1 MNPLKKSLVPKIACS
16 AAVVL
21 LCILMLPN
29 GRAQEPEQKYTME
42 EYKAFEAIGAEP
54 EAAKK
59 TALIM
64 QFLKERPQST
74 LRPNV
79 LGAYQ
84 SLMTSLQSAKKW
96 GDLISAGEQFLA
108 LTPDDFYTV
117 ALLATGYQETKN
129 YGKFVTAGEKVF
141 EKGPSGNLA
150 YYLAKAYL
158 ELRNQAKF
166 LQWGEK
172 TISLI
177 PDNHEMLLEMTKQ
190 YGDARKFQLAI
201 KTGKTC
207 LKVIQAA
214 TKPEATPDKSWKDYV
229 TNVNATCYY
238 IIGYGSA
245 ELKDYN
251 SAVANLETSTKYY
264 KRNEMAYYRMAESF
278 WQLNNIG
285 QAMLNFAKAYLLG
298 GNVSKPAKQHLDNL
312 WKTTHQQ
319 SLKGQEVV
327 IAKAKEE
334 LSR

>member
-1 MNPLKKSLVPKIACS
+1 MVPVIACT
-16 AAVVL
+16 AMVIFLGA
-21 LCILMLPN
+21 LMPRPAR
-29 GRAQEPEQKYTME
+29 GQEEPKYTME
-42 EYKAFEAIGAEP
+42 EYKAFEAIGAEAD
-54 EAAKK
+54 AAKK

-64 QFLKERPQST
+64 QFLKERPEST

-84 SLMTSLQSAKKW
+84 GMMSGLQTSKKW
-96 GDLISAGEQFLA
+96 QELISAGEQYLA
-108 LTPDDFYTV
+108 ITPGEVYTT

-129 YGKFVTAGEKVF
+129 YAKFVVQGEKVF
-141 EKGPSGNLA
+141 DKGPNGNLA

-166 LQWGEK
+166 LQWAEK
-172 TISLI
+172 TVSFI

-190 YGDARKFQLAI
+190 YGEARRFPQAI

-214 TKPEATPDKSWKDYV
+214 SKPETTPDKTWKDYV

-238 IIGYGSA
+238 IVGYSSS
-245 ELKDYN
+245 ELRDYAG
-251 SAVANLETSTKYY
+251 AVANLESSIKYY
-264 KRNEMAYYRMAESF
+264 KRNDMAYYRMAESY
-278 WQLNNIG
+278 WQMNNIAM
-285 QAMLNFAKAYLLG
+285 AMLNFAKAYLLG

-312 WKTTHQQ
+312 YKSTHSQ
-319 SLKGQEVV
+319 SLVGQERV

-334 LSR
+334 LQ